1 MPSSLMSAAVMP
13 SSSVSASGPA
23 ASQDHRLPVWKSL
36 RAIVYTHE
44 DKVGASQEWHCNL
57 TQKLEEIQQYSS
69 KFVAIW
75 LKIAPEPAAT
85 HTDGGNIP
93 NNLY

>member
-1 MPSSLMSAAVMP
+1 MSAAVMP